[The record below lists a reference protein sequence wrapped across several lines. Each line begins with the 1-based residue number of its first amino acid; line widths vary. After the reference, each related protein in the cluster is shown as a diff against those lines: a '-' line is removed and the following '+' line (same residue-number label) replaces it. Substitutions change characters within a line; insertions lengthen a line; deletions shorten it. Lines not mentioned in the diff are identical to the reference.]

1 MFKKYTTDN
10 NEVNLLS
17 FIIKNNI
24 SSLVR
29 TAFLVEVI
37 NVDRDNN
44 TVDVLPLIN
53 LESNIIYNI
62 PYFIYQCG
70 SNTVYLTPEKGD
82 YGLCIVADRD
92 ISKLKNTKKRSN
104 PNSYRMFDVRDSLY
118 LGSFLKENNNNN
130 NKEILKNSIILD
142 KDIGITISSDNSSIT
157 IDNNNNITI
166 TANSNVNIN
175 SKEANIKSDTI
186 NIESSKNTIINSN
199 SNVNVKATNVTID
212 SDNINLGTNPLKAS
226 VLTTNAIITS
236 PNGPCTITSSG
247 SSSVKVG

>member
-1 MFKKYTTDN
+1 MFRKYTTDN
-10 NEVNLLS
+10 NELNLLS

-37 NVDRDNN
+37 NVDKDNN
-44 TVDVLPLIN
+44 MVDVLPLIN

-70 SNTVYLTPEKGD
+70 SNAVYLTPEKGD
-82 YGLCIVADRD
+82 YELCIVADRD

-104 PNSYRMFDVRDSLY
+104 PNSHRVFDVRDSLY
-118 LGSFLKENNNNN
+118 IGSFINN
-130 NKEILKNSIILD
+130 NKETLKNSIILS
-142 KDIGITISSDNSSIT
+142 KDNGITISSDNSSIT

-175 SKEANIKSDTI
+175 CKETVNI
-186 NIESSKNTIINSN
+186 
-199 SNVNVKATNVTID
+199 KATNVTID